1 MDNEKIM
8 NAKLD
13 LVRKALYP
21 GEQIELYFSPVSK
34 LLKVTKTKLRK
45 GVFGDKLVSSEEG
58 EIDNSQIMICL
69 TNKRLMF
76 IEFKNALFSSLPKSI
91 SGNTFINLEEVS
103 GLSWKKYGFSKMS
116 IEIVNSNQA
125 LPVFVGKF
133 KELQVFVSK
142 LQDYLAKFK
151 QSEKGIGYELEQLS
165 KLAKEGLITQEEWER
180 AKELFLGNQ
189 KSKQEELIKQLQ
201 SLFELYKKG
210 VLSESEFNTKKWEVL
225 SKK

>member
-34 LLKVTKTKLRK
+34 LLKVTKVRK

-103 GLSWKKYGFSKMS
+103 GLSWNKYGFSKMS

-189 KSKQEELIKQLQ
+189 QSKQEELIKQLQ

>member
-189 KSKQEELIKQLQ
+189 QSKQEELIKQLQ

>member
-34 LLKVTKTKLRK
+34 LLKVTKVQK
-45 GVFGDKLVSSEEG
+45 GVFGDKLVSSG
-58 EIDNSQIMICL
+58 KGKIDNSQIMICL

-103 GLSWKKYGFSKMS
+103 GLSWYKYGFSKMS

-189 KSKQEELIKQLQ
+189 QSKQEELIKQLQ